1 MELAG
6 LMGHPW
12 QDVGDR
18 ADQCFLIVA
27 DRAANPI
34 AQILDGLEQASH
46 QGELTGR
53 KQRNFV

>member
-18 ADQCFLIVA
+18 ADQRFLIVA
-27 DRAANPI
+27 DHATNPI
-34 AQILDGLEQASH
+34 AQILDGLE
-46 QGELTGR
+46 
-53 KQRNFV
+53 